1 MTRGLKLSCTY
12 YFIETK
18 MAQDT
23 IVANLTR
30 LGLTKNEAKAYHSL
44 VRIGRSSARVIAED
58 AGIPRSKV
66 YETLSLLEKRGI
78 IKRVSG
84 SDPTLFDPAPVD
96 AALDHLEEKV
106 RSSATSARKVLK
118 GLQTLRGTEAKEFAW
133 AVQGMEQVIMG
144 LRTAIESA
152 QEYVYIASASP
163 ILLSHLRE
171 AFSAAKSRNVKIELF
186 TTTPGSKEVPGLE
199 HYLQLTI
206 AMPSKDL
213 LIERFRELFQ
223 APVLPQEDW
232 EPTRMLIVNVDGRE
246 SVGVFLP
253 GDESSQPWALHIRS
267 RLVVLIQWQVVKT
280 VISSVE
286 AIIQN
291 RMS

>member
-1 MTRGLKLSCTY
+1 
-12 YFIETK
+12 

-23 IVANLTR
+23 IVGNLTS

-44 VRIGRSSARVIAED
+44 VRLGKSSARLIAED
-58 AGIPRSKV
+58 SGIPRSKV
-66 YETLSLLEKRGI
+66 YETLDLLEKRGI
-78 IKRVSG
+78 IKNVAG

-106 RSSATSARKVLK
+106 KSSVTSARKMLK
-118 GLQTLRGTEAKEFAW
+118 GLQSLRGTEAKEFAW

-144 LRTAIESA
+144 LRTSIENA
-152 QEYVYIASASP
+152 HEYIYIASASP
-163 ILLSHLRE
+163 RLLKHLRG
-171 AFSAAKSRNVKIELF
+171 AFSNAKSRDVKIELF
-186 TTTPGSKEVPGLE
+186 TTTPGSQEVPGLE
-199 HYLQLTI
+199 HYLTVTI

-213 LIERFRELFQ
+213 LLESFKEVFQ
-223 APVLPQEDW
+223 SPSLSPEEW

-246 SVGVFLP
+246 SIGVFLP
-253 GDESSQPWALHIRS
+253 GEDTSQPWALHIRS

-280 VISSVE
+280 VLTGVE

>member
-1 MTRGLKLSCTY
+1 
-12 YFIETK
+12 

-23 IVANLTR
+23 IVGDLTS

-44 VRIGRSSARVIAED
+44 VRLGKSSASIIAED
-58 AGIPRSKV
+58 SGIPRSKV
-66 YETLSLLEKRGI
+66 YETLGLLEKRGI
-78 IKRVSG
+78 IKKVTG

-106 RSSATSARKVLK
+106 KSSATSARKMLK
-118 GLQTLRGTEAKEFAW
+118 GIQSLRGKEAKEFAW
-133 AVQGMEQVIMG
+133 AVQGMEQVIVG

-163 ILLSHLRE
+163 TLLGHLRG
-171 AFSAAKSRNVKIELF
+171 AFSAAKSRGVAIELF
-186 TTTPGSKEVPGLE
+186 TTTPGSQEVSGLE
-199 HYLQLTI
+199 HYLTVTI

-213 LIERFRELFQ
+213 LMESFKEVFQ
-223 APVLPQEDW
+223 SPPISPEEF
-232 EPTRMLIVNVDGRE
+232 EPTRMLIMNVDGRE
-246 SVGVFLP
+246 SIGVFLP
-253 GDESSQPWALHIRS
+253 GDDTSQPWALHIRS

-280 VISSVE
+280 VLSGVE